1 MLLQFLIMRIKI
13 PELIGQYVCIG
24 YKIKWRLPE
33 FLLHPHHIVAET
45 VLPGDLIGLRE
56 VVDLLE
62 LVQAL
67 VEVALARGGAPE
79 DVPLVR
85 LRVAEAVALED

>member
-1 MLLQFLIMRIKI
+1 MLLQFLVMRIEI

-24 YKIKWRLPE
+24 YKIKGRLSE
-33 FLLHPHHIVAET
+33 FLLHTHHIIAET
-45 VLPGDLIGLRE
+45 VLPGDFIGLRE

-67 VEVALARGGAPE
+67 VKVALAGGGAP
-79 DVPLVR
+79 
-85 LRVAEAVALED
+85 